1 VTAAVVDHAT
11 PPAPGA
17 LPAAPL
23 PLASDRPVPR
33 PLLWGIFAVIVG
45 LYALLWTPYWYPLSD
60 SSLYLVMARA
70 LAQGRGIGFMRVIHR
85 DVRPLTPMMLYGV
98 IKCGGGIGA
107 MQAVESALTLL
118 AHVLAFLTLRR
129 WFNERVA
136 LMGTVATAMSWW
148 VYANAFTIMTEPM
161 FLAMFW
167 GALLA
172 LSGIPRT
179 TSLGR
184 QWASVVIGALLCV
197 GAFENRIAAL
207 LLIPGTILG
216 LWMQN
221 RRDVGWRTRTGWVLV
236 FVVFFGAALFEWK
249 RPFMK
254 RVNVTPT
261 GMPSEGGGGLLVDPG
276 ESGPATEVY
285 HLTALVN
292 VTNPLVQLPVSAGRW
307 LAEGLAMP
315 AAALFDAKQKLAVQI
330 TAGLFVFGLF
340 LVTCAGWFR
349 MIRGGHWYAVGLA
362 SYFFPYWIM
371 WGNRL
376 KPRYMAPILP
386 LIFIQLWAGTAML
399 LWAIRKWRGADLE
412 PLQWRRT
419 ATAVG
424 GVLLTSVVVV
434 NLVPYGVDVY
444 VRHFSR
450 LNFYDVARRGAFAE
464 LVDIGAYLQKNTP
477 QDAQVF
483 MNYGPNRRVLGF
495 LSDRDLHLP
504 TPSRKRGSSDIPIK
518 SPTDHPDLTNYFNN
532 ISRTDPRAEW
542 AVVYY
547 NNKAW
552 PSYHL
557 PLAKDGRTAS
567 TPPRWWQLF
576 RREKGTTRWLPVA
589 VPVDRQSVR
598 SIPGVHDRVVETP
611 VGNGDRRSA
620 TTTRTSGRGSGRR
633 R

>member
-1 VTAAVVDHAT
+1 MTAAAVADYPT
-11 PPAPGA
+11 PPVPGA
-17 LPAAPL
+17 LHADGPL

-33 PLLWGIFAVIVG
+33 TLLYGAFAVIAG
-45 LYALLWTPYWYPLSD
+45 LYALLWCPYWYPLSD

-70 LAQGRGIGFMRVIHR
+70 LAQGRGIGFIRVIHR

-107 MQAVESALTLL
+107 MQAVETALTLL

-136 LMGTVATAMSWW
+136 LAGMVATALSWW

-184 QWASVVIGALLCV
+184 KWALVVVGALLCV

-207 LLIPGTILG
+207 LLIPGVIIG

-221 RRDVGWRTRTGWVLV
+221 RRDVNWRTRTGWVLV
-236 FVVFFGAALFEWK
+236 FVVFFGGALFEWK

-254 RVNVTPT
+254 KANFTAAGVAA
-261 GMPSEGGGGLLVDPG
+261 EGGGGGIMASDPG
-276 ESGPATEVY
+276 DAPGPESYKV
-285 HLTALVN
+285 TALVN
-292 VTNPLVQLPVSAGRW
+292 ITNPLVQLPVSAGRW

-315 AAALFDAKQKLAVQI
+315 AAVPFAAKSMAVQI
-330 TAGLFVFGLF
+330 AAGVFVFGMF
-340 LVTCAGWFR
+340 LVTCFGWLR

-386 LIFIQLWAGTAML
+386 LIFIQLWAGSAML
-399 LWAIRKWRGADLE
+399 LWAIRKWRNADLE

-419 ATAVG
+419 AAAVG
-424 GVLLTSVVVV
+424 GVLLTGVVAI
-434 NLVPYGVDVY
+434 NLVPYCVDVY

-464 LVDIGAYLQKNTP
+464 LVDIGAFLQKNTP
-477 QDAQVF
+477 RDAQIF

-495 LSDRDLHLP
+495 LSDRDFRLP
-504 TPSRKRGSSDIPIK
+504 TPSRKRGANDIPIAA
-518 SPTDHPDLTNYFNN
+518 PTSHPDLTNFFNN
-532 ISRTDPRAEW
+532 ISRTDRRAEW

-547 NNKAW
+547 SNKAW
-552 PSYHL
+552 PPYHL
-557 PLAKDGRTAS
+557 PLAKEGRTES
-567 TPPRWWQLF
+567 SPPRWWQLF
-576 RREKGTTRWLPVA
+576 RREKGTSRWLPVA
-589 VPVDRQSVR
+589 VPVDRESVR
-598 SIPGVHDRVVETP
+598 SIPGAHDRVVAPPPPTESD
-611 VGNGDRRSA
+611 NGSRS
-620 TTTRTSGRGSGRR
+620 RKR
-633 R
+633 